1 MMIDS
6 FMGASRL
13 ARHPS
18 MVRALLKPRPMQ
30 LQQPTYYAAIQIL
43 VDGWPWNL
51 SEFDFRR
58 WFAPGSCPR
67 RLDRTEISGEFWT
80 QDNLSRLSGN
90 RRVQPARRDRA
101 RERRQRVLAL
111 ARAVT
116 LGAA

>member
-1 MMIDS
+1 
-6 FMGASRL
+6 
-13 ARHPS
+13 
-18 MVRALLKPRPMQ
+18 MQ
-30 LQQPTYYAAIQIL
+30 LQQPTYYAEIQIL

-58 WFAPGSCPR
+58 WFAPGCCPR
-67 RLDRTEISGEFWT
+67 PLDRAEISGEFWT
-80 QDNLSRLSGN
+80 RDNLPRLSEN
-90 RRVQPARRDRA
+90 RRVHHPRRDHA